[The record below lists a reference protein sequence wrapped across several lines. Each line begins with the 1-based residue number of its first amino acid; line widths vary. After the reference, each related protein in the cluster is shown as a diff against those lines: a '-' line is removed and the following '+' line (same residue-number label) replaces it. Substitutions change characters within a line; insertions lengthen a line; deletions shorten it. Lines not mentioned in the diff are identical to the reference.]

1 MSARRRF
8 LRFAA
13 VSLALWALATAARP
27 QTGGAKSITFDEAV
41 QAAGKLPRIR
51 SLLVSCR
58 GELLLERYFNGA
70 RATSQANIKSAA
82 KSVIAALTGIAIARG
97 LLPGVHASIAP
108 YFPELARAGADPRK
122 RKITIEDLLT
132 MRSGLESTSGRNYGA
147 WVQSR
152 NWVRY
157 VLDRPIVSPP
167 GEQMEYSTGNT
178 HLLSAILA
186 KVSGKD
192 TWAFAQEA
200 LGKPLGIALVRWTRD
215 PQGIYFGGN
224 EMLMTPR
231 QMVRFGELY
240 SRRGVA
246 DGRQVIPTSWV
257 DASFVPRGRSPISEQ
272 LYGYG
277 WWIGAMADVPVYFAW
292 GSGGQYIFVVPALDL
307 VVVTTSS
314 VGGGE
319 DRRGQHHAVYDL
331 VERFIVRPV
340 AFVVRA
346 GG

>member
-1 MSARRRF
+1 MCYRS

-13 VSLALWALATAARP
+13 VPLAVLALNASAWSQTA
-27 QTGGAKSITFDEAV
+27 GAKSITFGEAIE
-41 QAAGKLPRIR
+41 AAGKLPRIR
-51 SLLVSCR
+51 SLLVSHR
-58 GELLLERYFNGA
+58 GEAVLERYFNGA

-82 KSVIAALTGIAIARG
+82 KSVISALTGVAIARG
-97 LLPGVHASIAP
+97 LLPGVHAPIAP
-108 YFPELARAGADPRK
+108 YFPELTRPGADPRK

-132 MRSGLESTSGRNYGA
+132 MRSGLRSTSGRNYGA
-147 WVQSR
+147 WVKSR

-157 VLDRPIVSPP
+157 VLERPLVSSP

-200 LGKPLGIALVRWTRD
+200 LGEPLGIALARWTRD
-215 PQGIYFGGN
+215 PQGVYFGGN

-231 QMVRFGELY
+231 QMLRFGELY
-240 SRRGVA
+240 AGRGMS
-246 DGRQVIPTSWV
+246 DGRQIIPASWV
-257 DASFVPRGRSPISEQ
+257 DASFIPRGRSPISEQ

-277 WWIGAMADVPVYFAW
+277 WWIGEIADRPVYFAW
-292 GSGGQYIFVVPALDL
+292 GSGGQYIFVIPTVDL

-314 VGGGE
+314 VDTSAG
-319 DRRGQHHAVYDL
+319 RRRQHHVVYDL
-331 VERFIVRPV
+331 VEDLIVRPF
-340 AFVVRA
+340 ALNQTA
-346 GG
+346 GGSK

>member
-1 MSARRRF
+1 MRYRS

-13 VSLALWALATAARP
+13 VPLAVCALATAAWP

-41 QAAGKLPRIR
+41 QAAGRLPRIR
-51 SLLVSCR
+51 SLLVSRR
-58 GELLLERYFNGA
+58 GELLLERYFHGA
-70 RATSQANIKSAA
+70 RATSRANIKSAG
-82 KSVIAALTGIAIARG
+82 KSVISALTGIAIARR
-97 LLPGVHASIAP
+97 LLPSVHVPIAP
-108 YFPELARAGADPRK
+108 YFPELARPSADPRK

-132 MRSGLESTSGRNYGA
+132 MRSGLQSTSGRNYGA
-147 WVQSR
+147 WVRSP

-157 VLDRPIVSPP
+157 ILERPMVSSP
-167 GEQMEYSTGNT
+167 GGQMEYSTGNT
-178 HLLSAILA
+178 HLLSAILV

-200 LGKPLGIALVRWTRD
+200 LGKPLGITLVRWTRD

-240 SRRGVA
+240 ASRGVA
-246 DGRQVIPTSWV
+246 DGREVVPTSWV

-277 WWIGAMADVPVYFAW
+277 WWIGAMADLPVYFAW
-292 GSGGQYIFVVPALDL
+292 GSGGQYIFVIPDVDL

-314 VGGGE
+314 ADGGE
-319 DRRGQHHAVYDL
+319 GRRGQHQAVYDL
-331 VERFIVRPV
+331 VERLVVRPV
-340 AFVVRA
+340 VFAVRA

>member
-1 MSARRRF
+1 MRCPT
-8 LRFAA
+8 LHFAA
-13 VSLALWALATAARP
+13 VLIAACALATAAWL
-27 QTGGAKSITFDEAV
+27 QTKPLDFDEAV

-51 SLLVSCR
+51 SLLVSRR

-82 KSVIAALTGIAIARG
+82 KSVISALTGIAIARR
-97 LLPGVHASIAP
+97 LLPGVDAPIAP
-108 YFPELARAGADPRK
+108 YFPEFARTGADPRK

-132 MRSGLESTSGRNYGA
+132 MRSGLQPTSGRNYGA
-147 WVQSR
+147 WVRSP

-157 VLDRPIVSPP
+157 ILERPMVSPP
-167 GEQMEYSTGNT
+167 GERMEYSTGNT

-200 LGKPLGIALVRWTRD
+200 LGKPLGIDLVRWTRD

-240 SRRGVA
+240 AGRGVA
-246 DGRQVIPTSWV
+246 NGRPIIPASWI

-277 WWIGAMADVPVYFAW
+277 WWIGTMADLPVYFAW
-292 GSGGQYIFVVPALDL
+292 GSGGQYIFVIPAVDL

-314 VGGGE
+314 VDGGR
-319 DRRGQHHAVYDL
+319 DRGQHHAVYDL
-331 VERFIVRPV
+331 VDQFIVRP
-340 AFVVRA
+340 AALVRA

>member
-1 MSARRRF
+1 M
-8 LRFAA
+8 
-13 VSLALWALATAARP
+13 
-27 QTGGAKSITFDEAV
+27 
-41 QAAGKLPRIR
+41 
-51 SLLVSCR
+51 
-58 GELLLERYFNGA
+58 A

-82 KSVIAALTGIAIARG
+82 KSVISALTGIAIERG
-97 LLPGVHASIAP
+97 LLSGVRAPIAP

-122 RKITIEDLLT
+122 RQITIEDLLT

-147 WVQSR
+147 WVLSR

-157 VLDRPIVSPP
+157 VLERPIIGSP

-178 HLLSAILA
+178 HLLSAILT

-200 LGKPLGIALVRWTRD
+200 LGKPLGIAFARWTRD

-224 EMLMTPR
+224 EMFMTAR
-231 QMVRFGELY
+231 QMVRFGEVY
-240 SRRGVA
+240 AGRGVV
-246 DGRQVIPTSWV
+246 DGRQVVPPLWV

-277 WWIGAMADVPVYFAW
+277 WWIGAMADLPVCFAW
-292 GSGGQYIFVVPALDL
+292 GSGGQYIFVVPSVGL

-319 DRRGQHHAVYDL
+319 DRRGQHHAVYNL
-331 VERFIVRPV
+331 VERLIVQPV
-340 AFVVRA
+340 AAVVRA